1 MSAILT
7 AFIGWAW
14 PYLAAGIAGFLLL
27 LQQRRAG
34 AKAERAK
41 QAARE
46 ANARDIADE
55 IQNDI
60 GALPPEVARRRL
72 EQWSKD

>member
-1 MSAILT
+1 MSALVT

-14 PYLAAGIAGFLLL
+14 PYLMAAAGGLMLVI
-27 LQQRRAG
+27 QQRRAG

-46 ANARDIADE
+46 AEARDIKDE